1 MFWYHEEWY
10 MLHSVRKYFFVF
22 VTFSECDFL
31 LLYSEECSSK
41 SGVNE
46 GSCASGF
53 GVCCVSKY
61 KDSVKSIE
69 KTAQGLYIFRRYTF
83 VCYILEISSSD
94 TFKTFWQLH
103 LRRFHFWML
112 HPRIVSTSEVLPSGN
127 YTFGLF
133 TFQRCNV

>member
-83 VCYILEISSSD
+83 VCYIL
-94 TFKTFWQLH
+94 
-103 LRRFHFWML
+103 
-112 HPRIVSTSEVLPSGN
+112 
-127 YTFGLF
+127 
-133 TFQRCNV
+133 